1 MSVKTA
7 ERLHDISC
15 GHRVYG
21 HESKCAHLH
30 GHNYR
35 IHFVCVSDEGL
46 DEIGRVIDFAV
57 MKEKLCMFLENE
69 WDHKFLVYQEDTW
82 ANNLLAMDPDGV
94 VLVPFNPTAENMAD
108 ALLTIYGPKL
118 LEGTGVRLI
127 KVTVEETRKC
137 QASAIIEPRPVTHV
151 VRIPEGNA
159 GGSGGGGRGGDGSPQ
174 ASGGGGDGGSY
185 PTSGGNASVRD

>member
-7 ERLHDISC
+7 ERYHDISC
-15 GHRVYG
+15 GHRVFG

-35 IHFVCVSDEGL
+35 VHFIAISDEGL
-46 DEIGRVIDFAV
+46 DNIGRVIDFAV
-57 MKEKLCMFLENE
+57 MKDKLCMFLERE
-69 WDHKFLVYQEDTW
+69 WDHKFLVFQEDLW
-82 ANNLLAMDPDGV
+82 ANDLIALDPQGV
-94 VLVPFNPTAENMAD
+94 VLLPFNPTAENLAD

-137 QASAIIEPRPVTHV
+137 QASAILEPTVTIVHHTG
-151 VRIPEGNA
+151 PSHAG
-159 GGSGGGGRGGDGSPQ
+159 GGSGGGGGHGADGAFQP
-174 ASGGGGDGGSY
+174 SGGGGTITPNAGG
-185 PTSGGNASVRD
+185 GGNVRD